1 MPIIIIKIKKMNYQV
16 LIKNI
21 DTVNEVEGYWSDQ
34 DLIALLGKFNYPDG
48 ATADKSSLPELLEMA
63 ISDYEPN
70 EAAQIVL
77 EYKLGDQLG
86 AGQIEQISNNMLID
100 KVCEEYPEIHM
111 QGTMFHVNQLL
122 FKAYNGKF
130 PNAKASVVHF
140 SMTPMDGEL
149 RKLTA
154 ENVLKLLNNGLSDR
168 NLIKRLF
175 ENQISQNIPFPEAES
190 IIWELTTEDNVNYS
204 LVTSE
209 NWINKEDITEY
220 EFESVLEEIENEA

>member
-1 MPIIIIKIKKMNYQV
+1 MNYQV
-16 LIKNI
+16 VISNI
-21 DTVNEVEGYWSDQ
+21 DTVNEVEGYWSDE
-34 DLIALLGKFNYPDG
+34 DLIALLEKFNYPDG
-48 ATADKSSLPELLEMA
+48 ATAEKSSLPELLEMA

-77 EYKLGDQLG
+77 AYKLGDQLSE
-86 AGQIEQISNNMLID
+86 GQIEQISNNMLID

-111 QGTMFHVNQLL
+111 QGTLFHVNQLL

-130 PNAKASVVHF
+130 PNAKASIVHF
-140 SMTPMDGEL
+140 SMTPTDGETQ
-149 RKLTA
+149 KLTA

-190 IIWELTTEDNVNYS
+190 IIWKLTTEDNINYN

-209 NWINKEDITEY
+209 NWINKDDIEES
-220 EFESVLEEIENEA
+220 EFESVLEEVEDVA

>member
-1 MPIIIIKIKKMNYQV
+1 MNYQV
-16 LIKNI
+16 VIKNI
-21 DTVNEVEGYWSDQ
+21 DTVNEVEGYWSDE
-34 DLIALLGKFNYPDG
+34 DLVVLLQKFNYPDG
-48 ATADKSSLPELLEMA
+48 ATAEKSSLPELLEMA

-77 EYKLGDQLG
+77 EYKLGDELS

-111 QGTMFHVNQLL
+111 QGRLFHVNQLL

-140 SMTPMDGEL
+140 SMTPIKGEPQ
-149 RKLTA
+149 KLTA
-154 ENVLKLLNNGLSDR
+154 ENVLKLLNKGLSDR

-175 ENQISQNIPFPEAES
+175 ENQMSQNISFPEAEG
-190 IIWELTTEDNVNYS
+190 IVWELTTEDNVNYN

-220 EFESVLEEIENEA
+220 EFESVLEEIEEEA

>member
-1 MPIIIIKIKKMNYQV
+1 MNYQV
-16 LIKNI
+16 VIKNI
-21 DTVNEVEGYWSDQ
+21 DTVNEVEGYWSDE
-34 DLIALLGKFNYPDG
+34 DLVVLLQKFNYPDG
-48 ATADKSSLPELLEMA
+48 ATAEKSSLPELLEMA

-77 EYKLGDQLG
+77 EYKLGDELS

-111 QGTMFHVNQLL
+111 QGRLFHVNQLL

-140 SMTPMDGEL
+140 SMTPTDGETQ
-149 RKLTA
+149 KLTA
-154 ENVLKLLNNGLSDR
+154 ENILKLLNNGLSDR

-175 ENQISQNIPFPEAES
+175 ENQMSQNIPFPEAES
-190 IIWELTTEDNVNYS
+190 IIWELTTEDDVNYN

-209 NWINKEDITEY
+209 NWINKDDVTAS
-220 EFESVLEEIENEA
+220 EFESVLEEVEDEA

>member
-1 MPIIIIKIKKMNYQV
+1 MNYQIV
-16 LIKNI
+16 IKNI
-21 DTVNEVEGYWSDQ
+21 DTVNEIEGYWSDE
-34 DLIALLGKFNYPDG
+34 DFIALLEKFNYPDG
-48 ATADKSSLPELLEMA
+48 ATAEKSSLPELLEMA

-77 EYKLGDQLG
+77 HYKLGDQLSE
-86 AGQIEQISNNMLID
+86 GQIDQISNDMLID

-111 QGTMFHVNQLL
+111 QGTLFHVNQLL

-130 PNAKASVVHF
+130 PNAKASIVHF
-140 SMTPMDGEL
+140 SLIPTDGETQ
-149 RKLTA
+149 KLTA

-175 ENQISQNIPFPEAES
+175 ENQISQNIPFPEADS
-190 IIWELTTEDNVNYS
+190 IVWDLTTDDDINYD

-209 NWINKEDITEY
+209 NWINKEDINES
-220 EFESVLEEIENEA
+220 EFESVLEEVEDVT

>member
-1 MPIIIIKIKKMNYQV
+1 MNYQIA
-16 LIKNI
+16 IKNI
-21 DTVNEVEGYWSDQ
+21 DTVNEVKGYWSDQ
-34 DLIALLGKFNYPDG
+34 DFIHLLGKFNYPDG
-48 ATADKSSLPELLEMA
+48 ATAEKSSLPELLEMA

-70 EAAQIVL
+70 EAAAIVL
-77 EYKLGDQLG
+77 DYKLGDQLSE
-86 AGQIEQISNNMLID
+86 GQIEQISNNMLID

-111 QGTMFHVNQLL
+111 QGTLFHVNQLL

-140 SMTPMDGEL
+140 SMTPTDGEL

-175 ENQISQNIPFPEAES
+175 ESQISQNIPFPEAEA
-190 IIWELTTEDNVNYS
+190 IIWELTTEDNVNYD

-220 EFESVLEEIENEA
+220 EFESVLEEVEDVA

>member
-1 MPIIIIKIKKMNYQV
+1 MNYQIV
-16 LIKNI
+16 IKRI
-21 DTVNEVEGYWSDQ
+21 DTVNEVEGYWSDE
-34 DLIALLGKFNYPDG
+34 DLIQLLEKFNYPDG
-48 ATADKSSLPELLEMA
+48 ATADKASLPELLEMA

-70 EAAQIVL
+70 EAAEIVL
-77 EYKLGDQLG
+77 KYKLGEELND
-86 AGQIEQISNNMLID
+86 GQIEQISHNMLID
-100 KVCEEYPEIHM
+100 KVCEEYPEIQM
-111 QGTMFHVNQLL
+111 QGTLFHINQLL

-140 SMTPMDGEL
+140 SITPTDGEVQ
-149 RKLTA
+149 KLTA

-175 ENQISQNIPFPEAES
+175 ENQISQNIPFPEAEG
-190 IIWELTTEDNVNYS
+190 IVWELTIEDDINYN

-220 EFESVLEEIENEA
+220 EFESVLEEIEDEA

>member
-1 MPIIIIKIKKMNYQV
+1 MNYQIV
-16 LIKNI
+16 IKRI
-21 DTVNEVEGYWSDQ
+21 DTVNEVEGYWSDE
-34 DLIALLGKFNYPDG
+34 DLVQLLEKFNYPDG
-48 ATADKSSLPELLEMA
+48 ATAEKSSLPELLEMA

-70 EAAQIVL
+70 EAAEIVL
-77 EYKLGDQLG
+77 KYKLGDELND
-86 AGQIEQISNNMLID
+86 GQIEQISHNMLID

-111 QGTMFHVNQLL
+111 QGTLFHVNQLL

-140 SMTPMDGEL
+140 SMTPIEDEPQ
-149 RKLTA
+149 KLTA

-175 ENQISQNIPFPEAES
+175 ENQISQNIPFPEAEA
-190 IIWELTTEDNVNYS
+190 IIWELTTEDDINYN

-209 NWINKEDITEY
+209 NWINNDDVTAS
-220 EFESVLEEIENEA
+220 EFESVLEQIEDEV

>member
-1 MPIIIIKIKKMNYQV
+1 MMNYQV
-16 LIKNI
+16 VIKNI
-21 DTVNEVEGYWSDQ
+21 DTVNELEGYWSDE
-34 DLIALLGKFNYPDG
+34 DFVELLGKFNYPDG

-77 EYKLGDQLG
+77 DYKLGDQLSE
-86 AGQIEQISNNMLID
+86 GQIEQISNNMLID

-111 QGTMFHVNQLL
+111 QGALFHSNQLL

-140 SMTPMDGEL
+140 SMTPTNGEVQ
-149 RKLTA
+149 KLTA
-154 ENVLKLLNNGLSDR
+154 ENVLKLLNKGLSDR

-175 ENQISQNIPFPEAES
+175 ENQMSQNIPFPEAAA
-190 IIWELTTEDNVNYS
+190 IIWELKTEDDVNYT
-204 LVTSE
+204 LFTSE
-209 NWINKEDITEY
+209 NWLNKEDVTDS
-220 EFESVLEEIENEA
+220 EFEAVLEEIEEEV

>member
-1 MPIIIIKIKKMNYQV
+1 MNYQV
-16 LIKNI
+16 VIKNI
-21 DTVNEVEGYWSDQ
+21 DTVNEIEGYWSNEDFVT
-34 DLIALLGKFNYPDG
+34 LLQKFNYPDG
-48 ATADKSSLPELLEMA
+48 ATAEKSSLPELLEMA

-77 EYKLGDQLG
+77 DYKLGDELS

-111 QGTMFHVNQLL
+111 QGRLFHVNQLL

-140 SMTPMDGEL
+140 SMTPTNGEVQ
-149 RKLTA
+149 KLTA
-154 ENVLKLLNNGLSDR
+154 ENILKLLNNGLSDR

-175 ENQISQNIPFPEAES
+175 EDQISQNIPFPEAES
-190 IIWELTTEDNVNYS
+190 IIWELTTQDDVSYN

-209 NWINKEDITEY
+209 NWINKEDITDY
-220 EFESVLEEIENEA
+220 EFESVLETIEDEA

>member
-1 MPIIIIKIKKMNYQV
+1 MPIIIVKIKRMNYQV
-16 LIKNI
+16 VIKNI
-21 DTVNEVEGYWSDQ
+21 DTVNEVEGYWSDEDFIQ
-34 DLIALLGKFNYPDG
+34 LLEKFNYPDG
-48 ATADKSSLPELLEMA
+48 ATADKTSLPELLEMA

-70 EAAQIVL
+70 EAAEIVL
-77 EYKLGDQLG
+77 KYKLGNELND
-86 AGQIEQISNNMLID
+86 GQIEQISHNMLID

-140 SMTPMDGEL
+140 SITPTDGEVQ
-149 RKLTA
+149 KLTA

-175 ENQISQNIPFPEAES
+175 ENQISQNIPFPEAEG
-190 IIWELTTEDNVNYS
+190 IVWELTTKDDINYN

-220 EFESVLEEIENEA
+220 EFESVLEAIEDEV

>member
-1 MPIIIIKIKKMNYQV
+1 MMNYQIV
-16 LIKNI
+16 IKNI
-21 DTVNEVEGYWSDQ
+21 DTVNELEGYWSDE
-34 DLIALLGKFNYPDG
+34 DFVELLGKFNYPDG

-77 EYKLGDQLG
+77 DYKLGDQLSE
-86 AGQIEQISNNMLID
+86 GQIEQISNNMLID

-111 QGTMFHVNQLL
+111 QGALFHSNQLL

-140 SMTPMDGEL
+140 SMTPTNGEVQ
-149 RKLTA
+149 KLTA
-154 ENVLKLLNNGLSDR
+154 ENVLKLLNKGLSDR

-175 ENQISQNIPFPEAES
+175 ENQMSQNIPFPEAAA
-190 IIWELTTEDNVNYS
+190 IIWELKTEDDVNYT
-204 LVTSE
+204 LFTSE
-209 NWINKEDITEY
+209 NWLNKEDVTDS
-220 EFESVLEEIENEA
+220 EFEAVLEEIEEEV

>member
-1 MPIIIIKIKKMNYQV
+1 
-16 LIKNI
+16 
-21 DTVNEVEGYWSDQ
+21 
-34 DLIALLGKFNYPDG
+34 
-48 ATADKSSLPELLEMA
+48 MA

-77 EYKLGDQLG
+77 HYKLGDQLSE
-86 AGQIEQISNNMLID
+86 GQIDQISNDMLID

-111 QGTMFHVNQLL
+111 QGTLFHVNQLL

-130 PNAKASVVHF
+130 PNAKASIVHF
-140 SMTPMDGEL
+140 LMTPTDGETQ
-149 RKLTA
+149 KLTA
-154 ENVLKLLNNGLSDR
+154 ENVLKLLNKGLSER

-190 IIWELTTEDNVNYS
+190 IVWDLKTDDDINYD

-209 NWINKEDITEY
+209 NWINKEDINES
-220 EFESVLEEIENEA
+220 EFESTLEEVEDVA

>member
-1 MPIIIIKIKKMNYQV
+1 MNYQV
-16 LIKNI
+16 VIKNI
-21 DTVNEVEGYWSDQ
+21 DTVNEVEGYWSDE
-34 DLIALLGKFNYPDG
+34 DFVTLLHKFNYPDG
-48 ATADKSSLPELLEMA
+48 ATAEKSSLPELLEMA

-77 EYKLGDQLG
+77 EYKLGDELSG
-86 AGQIEQISNNMLID
+86 GQIEQISNNMLID

-111 QGTMFHVNQLL
+111 QGTLFNVNQLL

-140 SMTPMDGEL
+140 SMTPTDGEIQ
-149 RKLTA
+149 KLTA
-154 ENVLKLLNNGLSDR
+154 ENILKLLNNGLSDR

-175 ENQISQNIPFPEAES
+175 EDQISQNIPFPEAES
-190 IIWELTTEDNVNYS
+190 IIWELTTEDDVNYN

-209 NWINKEDITEY
+209 NWINKEDVMDY
-220 EFESVLEEIENEA
+220 EFESILEEVEDEA

>member
-1 MPIIIIKIKKMNYQV
+1 MNYQV
-16 LIKNI
+16 VIKNI
-21 DTVNEVEGYWSDQ
+21 DTVNEVEGYWSDE
-34 DLIALLGKFNYPDG
+34 DLVVLLQKFNYPDG
-48 ATADKSSLPELLEMA
+48 ATAEKSSLPELLEMA

-77 EYKLGDQLG
+77 EYKLGDELS

-111 QGTMFHVNQLL
+111 QGRLFHVNQLL

-140 SMTPMDGEL
+140 SMTPTDGEAQ
-149 RKLTA
+149 KLTA
-154 ENVLKLLNNGLSDR
+154 ENILKLLNNGLSDR

-175 ENQISQNIPFPEAES
+175 ENQMSQNIPFPEAES
-190 IIWELTTEDNVNYS
+190 IIWELTTEDDVNYN

-209 NWINKEDITEY
+209 NWINKDDVTAS
-220 EFESVLEEIENEA
+220 EFESVLEEVEDEA

>member
-1 MPIIIIKIKKMNYQV
+1 MNYQV
-16 LIKNI
+16 VINSI
-21 DTVNEVEGYWSDQ
+21 DTVNEVEGYWSDE
-34 DLIALLGKFNYPDG
+34 DLIALLEKFNYPDG
-48 ATADKSSLPELLEMA
+48 ATAEKSSLPELLEMA

-77 EYKLGDQLG
+77 EYKLGDQLTE
-86 AGQIEQISNNMLID
+86 GQIEQISNNMLID

-130 PNAKASVVHF
+130 PNAKASIVHF
-140 SMTPMDGEL
+140 SMTPTEGEAQ
-149 RKLTA
+149 KLTA

-190 IIWELTTEDNVNYS
+190 IIWELTTEDNINYN

-209 NWINKEDITEY
+209 NWINKDDIQES
-220 EFESVLEEIENEA
+220 EFESVLEEVEDEA

>member
-1 MPIIIIKIKKMNYQV
+1 MMNYQIV
-16 LIKNI
+16 IKNI
-21 DTVNEVEGYWSDQ
+21 DTVNEVKGYWSDQ
-34 DLIALLGKFNYPDG
+34 DFIHLLGKFNYPDG
-48 ATADKSSLPELLEMA
+48 ATAEKSSLPELLEMA

-70 EAAQIVL
+70 EAAAIVL
-77 EYKLGDQLG
+77 DYKLGDQLSE
-86 AGQIEQISNNMLID
+86 GQIEQISNNMLID

-111 QGTMFHVNQLL
+111 QGTLFHVNQLL

-140 SMTPMDGEL
+140 SMTSTDGEL

-175 ENQISQNIPFPEAES
+175 ESQISQNIPFPEAEA
-190 IIWELTTEDNVNYS
+190 IIWELTTEDNVNYD

-220 EFESVLEEIENEA
+220 EFESVLEEVEDVA

>member
-1 MPIIIIKIKKMNYQV
+1 MNYQIV
-16 LIKNI
+16 IKRI
-21 DTVNEVEGYWSDQ
+21 DTVNEVEGYWSDE
-34 DLIALLGKFNYPDG
+34 DLIQLLEKFNYPDG
-48 ATADKSSLPELLEMA
+48 ATADKASLPELLEMA

-70 EAAQIVL
+70 EAAEIVL
-77 EYKLGDQLG
+77 KYKLGEELND
-86 AGQIEQISNNMLID
+86 GQIEQISHNMLID
-100 KVCEEYPEIHM
+100 KVCEEYPEIQM
-111 QGTMFHVNQLL
+111 QGTLFHINQLL

-140 SMTPMDGEL
+140 SITPTDGEAQ
-149 RKLTA
+149 KLTA

-175 ENQISQNIPFPEAES
+175 ENQISQNIPFPEAEG
-190 IIWELTTEDNVNYS
+190 IVWELTTEDDINYN

-220 EFESVLEEIENEA
+220 EFESVLEEIEDEA

>member
-1 MPIIIIKIKKMNYQV
+1 MMNYQIV
-16 LIKNI
+16 IKNI
-21 DTVNEVEGYWSDQ
+21 DTVNEIEGYWSDE
-34 DLIALLGKFNYPDG
+34 DFIALLEKFNYPDG
-48 ATADKSSLPELLEMA
+48 ATAEKSSLAELLEMA

-77 EYKLGDQLG
+77 HYKLGDQLSE
-86 AGQIEQISNNMLID
+86 GQIDQISNDMLID

-111 QGTMFHVNQLL
+111 QGTLFHVNQLL

-130 PNAKASVVHF
+130 PNAKASIVHF
-140 SMTPMDGEL
+140 SMTPTDGETQ
-149 RKLTA
+149 KLTA
-154 ENVLKLLNNGLSDR
+154 ENVLKLLNKGLSER

-190 IIWELTTEDNVNYS
+190 IVWDLKTDDDINYD

-209 NWINKEDITEY
+209 NWINKEDINES
-220 EFESVLEEIENEA
+220 EFESTLEEVEDAA

>member
-1 MPIIIIKIKKMNYQV
+1 MNYQIV
-16 LIKNI
+16 IKNI
-21 DTVNEVEGYWSDQ
+21 DTVNEIEGYWSDE
-34 DLIALLGKFNYPDG
+34 DFIALLEKFNYPDG
-48 ATADKSSLPELLEMA
+48 ATAEKSSLPELLEMA

-77 EYKLGDQLG
+77 HYKLGDQLSE
-86 AGQIEQISNNMLID
+86 GQINQISNDMLID

-111 QGTMFHVNQLL
+111 QGTLFHVNQLL

-130 PNAKASVVHF
+130 PNAKASIVNF
-140 SMTPMDGEL
+140 SMTPTDGETQ
-149 RKLTA
+149 KLTA
-154 ENVLKLLNNGLSDR
+154 ENVLKLLNKGLSER

-190 IIWELTTEDNVNYS
+190 IVWDLKTDDDINYD

-209 NWINKEDITEY
+209 NWINKEDINES
-220 EFESVLEEIENEA
+220 EFESTLEEVEDVA